1 MTIFVHYPKYLIIF
15 MMSPPTIV
23 IVTLVMVR
31 SDFDDGEKAWVVRSR
46 SRGAGIGVG
55 GRLLIQCLRV
65 QGWSL

>member
-1 MTIFVHYPKYLIIF
+1 